1 MSGGLTVPA
10 GRRVL
15 KAQDARAAAGIA
27 TSWFARHSP
36 VGFWPRPIIR
46 FMRKHLA
53 ALGVAAFLLIGCSAP
68 STQTTAPAS
77 NAATTPPAAAAT
89 ATTEAPTAIPTPTP
103 AVAADATSVAT
114 ALKRKVPSITK
125 VTKVT
130 EALDSNKLLGRPGQY
145 TSAAWIADK
154 GATPGETGV
163 DGGATVEVF
172 ETAADAKT
180 RSEYILGVL
189 KEMGPAF
196 GTEWHHVKGTAL
208 LRVSGKLSP
217 SVNTQY
223 KAAFGS

>member
-1 MSGGLTVPA
+1 M
-10 GRRVL
+10 
-15 KAQDARAAAGIA
+15 A
-27 TSWFARHSP
+27 T
-36 VGFWPRPIIR
+36 
-46 FMRKHLA
+46 
-53 ALGVAAFLLIGCSAP
+53 
-68 STQTTAPAS
+68 
-77 NAATTPPAAAAT
+77 
-89 ATTEAPTAIPTPTP
+89 
-103 AVAADATSVAT
+103 DATSIAT
-114 ALKRKVPSITK
+114 ALKPKVPS
-125 VTKVT
+125 VTKITTVT

-145 TSAAWIADK
+145 TSAAWIADS

-196 GTEWHHVKGTAL
+196 GTEWHHLKGTTL